1 MDPQKRILAYFKEGG
16 KLTVNK
22 ALHLFSTTE
31 LRKIVSRLRQAGH
44 RIGSQ
49 WRSDT
54 ASDGRNVRY
63 KEYYLI
69 AE

>member
-16 KLTVNK
+16 RLTVNK
-22 ALHLFSTTE
+22 ALYMFSTTE

-44 RIGSQ
+44 NITSQ
-49 WRSDT
+49 WRTDT
-54 ASDGRNVRY
+54 ASDGRNVRF